1 MLSIFS
7 FWSLVMHLETFLY
20 NDFIHCCMIRYISLK
35 YSKMETTQE
44 NHRNG
49 NRNMWNSAWSKCSRF
64 FVVFFLVWLD
74 VQLMET
80 VDKTTLCYNNNNYN
94 MPWMGC
100 VCALLPCLTAA
111 QESSKGRVNCGSLS
125 ALHQE
130 WEEGSGL
137 LVVGSPTALA
147 RAMFLPCSQAEL
159 NTQRKEQLLFNLFL
173 AKCPMNPKKK
183 ALNGKLLI
191 SRALMSSPALCL
203 TGKKISRQ
211 KTLGSLFQF
220 WTVPET

>member
-1 MLSIFS
+1 
-7 FWSLVMHLETFLY
+7 
-20 NDFIHCCMIRYISLK
+20 
-35 YSKMETTQE
+35 
-44 NHRNG
+44 
-49 NRNMWNSAWSKCSRF
+49 
-64 FVVFFLVWLD
+64 
-74 VQLMET
+74 MET
-80 VDKTTLCYNNNNYN
+80 VDKPTLCYNNNYN
-94 MPWMGC
+94 MPWMDC

-111 QESSKGRVNCGSLS
+111 QESSKGRANCGSLS

-137 LVVGSPTALA
+137 LLVGSPTALA

-159 NTQRKEQLLFNLFL
+159 YIQRKEQLLFNLFL

-183 ALNGKLLI
+183 AVLDGKLLI
-191 SRALMSSPALCL
+191 SRALMSNPALCL